1 VNETGRVITDL
12 SARSAPVAALAENPS
27 HH

>member
-1 VNETGRVITDL
+1 VNDPGRVITDL
-12 SARSAPVAALAENPS
+12 SARSAQVAALAENPS